1 MIRSLAREQPGTGYQ
16 KSLCNCKADGWCWC
30 AQCAQFSTKVLGP
43 LLRSNLS
50 QYIEFN
56 LVPYG
61 NAKQTSKVRASLAT
75 KLILALPM
83 DMHVLGSFPLTPSC
97 SAVHLLCADVSKV
110 HWRYASHWRA
120 TLVL

>member
-1 MIRSLAREQPGTGYQ
+1 MSNQVPKNQ
-16 KSLCNCKADGWCWC
+16 SSWCDCKADGWCWC

-61 NAKQTSKVRASLAT
+61 NAKQTSKVGANLGT
-75 KLILALPM
+75 PLVLALLF
-83 DMHVLGSFPLTPSC
+83 DTCVLGSLPYSFLVPC
-97 SAVHLLCADVSKV
+97 SPP
-110 HWRYASHWRA
+110 
-120 TLVL
+120 TLRRH